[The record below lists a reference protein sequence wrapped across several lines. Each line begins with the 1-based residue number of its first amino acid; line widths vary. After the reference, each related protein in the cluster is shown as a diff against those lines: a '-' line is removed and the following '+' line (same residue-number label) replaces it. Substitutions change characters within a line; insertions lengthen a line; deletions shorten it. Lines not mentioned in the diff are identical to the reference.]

1 MEQDKK
7 WGSRRGNGS
16 VSRDEYLRKKYG
28 GLTKEELDHKI
39 NLRQAVHDELDRLK
53 ASGLTKNEIS
63 PMVAGIYDLK
73 CWTR

>member
-16 VSRDEYLRKKYG
+16 VSRDEYLRNKYG

-53 ASGLTKNEIS
+53 ASDFYPEVLKYGKNS
-63 PMVAGIYDLK
+63 H
-73 CWTR
+73 